1 MAISPEQLS
10 NIIQGRAKTLC
21 QPTAAEQKRINTVQS
36 KEDIGFGTDGLGV
49 DGGSFDIRGAFNER
63 LKKKGI
69 SMDNAE
75 STQDYT
81 NNDYITESAFAK
93 SGLPNDIK
101 EAMKSRVKVVPDS
114 EISTTYQ
121 DTIPAPQVA
130 PVQAQAAGGIDYSV
144 LRAII
149 NDCLNNYFSSKG
161 TLETI
166 QLSGGNIKLIDNK
179 GNTYQAKLEKV
190 TK

>member
-10 NIIQGRAKTLC
+10 SIIQGRAKTLC
-21 QPTAAEQKRINTVQS
+21 QPTAAEQKRINTIQS
-36 KEDIGFGTDGLGV
+36 SEDVGFGTDGLGM
-49 DGGSFDIRGAFNER
+49 GGDAFDTRSALQER

-69 SMDNAE
+69 SIDNTEATE
-75 STQDYT
+75 SYS
-81 NNDYITESAFAK
+81 NNGYITESSFEK
-93 SGLPNDIK
+93 STLPDAVK
-101 EAMKSRVKVVPDS
+101 ELMKNRVKVVPDN
-114 EISTTYQ
+114 EITAAYQ
-121 DTIPAPQVA
+121 EAIPSQQAT
-130 PVQAQAAGGIDYSV
+130 PVPTQAVGGIDYSV

-190 TK
+190 SK

>member
-36 KEDIGFGTDGLGV
+36 KEDIGFGTDGLGM
-49 DGGSFDIRGAFNER
+49 DSGSFDIRGAFNDR

-69 SMDNAE
+69 SMDNVE
-75 STQDYT
+75 STQDYS
-81 NNDYITESAFAK
+81 NNGYITESAFAK
-93 SGLPNDIK
+93 SGLPDNIK
-101 EAMKSRVKVVPDS
+101 EAMKGRVSVVPDN
-114 EISTTYQ
+114 EVPTTYQ
-121 DTIPAPQVA
+121 DAIPAPQTA
-130 PVQAQAAGGIDYSV
+130 PVQAQTASGIDYSV